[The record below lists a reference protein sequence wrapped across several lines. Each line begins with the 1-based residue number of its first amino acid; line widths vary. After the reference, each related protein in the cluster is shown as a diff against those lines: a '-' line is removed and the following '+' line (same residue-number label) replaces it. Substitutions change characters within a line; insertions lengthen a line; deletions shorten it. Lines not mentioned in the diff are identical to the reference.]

1 MSDDGKKKDAG
12 RFSVLFFVVLIV
24 AGYFAWQH
32 YKKMPE
38 TAEEAVERT
47 VSAAPLIEREAEVEK
62 NYIGYVTPV
71 HDVSVR
77 PYISGFVDEIR
88 VKGGSEVKAG
98 DVMVIIDQA
107 EYKAK
112 LDAAKA
118 AVAQAEASFNNS
130 SVYYQRMQKAGARA
144 VSKTELDN
152 AKASFLSAEAA
163 LEQDKAAL
171 AEAQVNYDY
180 TVIRATIDGVVGDV
194 PLSKGDYVSPENV
207 LLTVI
212 QYNPIRVV
220 FSITDKD
227 YLEEAGR
234 PEMFADETLRL
245 KLADG
250 AVYPQAGTFGYVDNQ
265 IDKSTNSIAVY
276 ADFAN
281 PDKRLVANAYVN
293 VLVEKKYRGMIVR
306 KDLVYIEPDG
316 SYIYVA
322 GANGVVK
329 TAVNILSEYGNNNYI
344 LKNTFTPG
352 ESIVLDK
359 MGAGDEGHKFKIVME
374 GAAAAGEKN

>member
-107 EYKAK
+107 EYKAR

-163 LEQDKAAL
+163 LEQAKAAL
-171 AEAQVNYDY
+171 AQAQVNYDY

-234 PEMFADETLRL
+234 PEMFAGETLRL

-250 AVYPQAGTFGYVDNQ
+250 AVYPQTGTFGYVDNQ